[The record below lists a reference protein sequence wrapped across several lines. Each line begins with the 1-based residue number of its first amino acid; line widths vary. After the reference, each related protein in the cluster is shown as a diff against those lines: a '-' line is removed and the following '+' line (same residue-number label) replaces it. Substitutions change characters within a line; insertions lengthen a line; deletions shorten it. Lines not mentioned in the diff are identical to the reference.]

1 MLALFNSVGIW
12 PEGADGTDV
21 NACSKSHTRSLLA
34 AADDFG
40 KVALFSYPSFVPK
53 VCCKMCTIIINNF

>member
-1 MLALFNSVGIW
+1 MVAVFHFVGIW

-21 NACSKSHTRSLLA
+21 NACSRSHLRSLLA

-53 VCCKMCTIIINNF
+53 VCCGMPMMIISY